1 MGWRN
6 LSKSINGGGEV
17 FVKSK
22 SSKSGVTN
30 KAKWVV
36 IFVQKWN
43 LTQPSLPPSTPQ
55 LQPGEYDITPAKCA
69 GTFPMTQELKAYS
82 CASPKLNITEILRTK
97 IRIKYFLKLYCGA
110 FGEKIEIQDRSILF
124 RFLQQDSF
132 LYEITEKVVSGNS
145 TR

>member
-1 MGWRN
+1 ME
-6 LSKSINGGGEV
+6 GGGGV

-43 LTQPSLPPSTPQ
+43 LTQPSLPPSTPR

-69 GTFPMTQELKAYS
+69 GTFPMT
-82 CASPKLNITEILRTK
+82 
-97 IRIKYFLKLYCGA
+97 
-110 FGEKIEIQDRSILF
+110 
-124 RFLQQDSF
+124 
-132 LYEITEKVVSGNS
+132 
-145 TR
+145 